1 MVLLRG
7 ALLLLVALIGLSTF
21 SRYLPAFS
29 WLIETILPAIL
40 IVSLVIFAPDIRQA
54 LERLGRAIAIS
65 TVDKSVRDVESTI
78 NAIVYSA
85 IRLSNRKHGALIVL
99 RRRDVLDEYVQT
111 GAILNAVVTPEL
123 LLQIFYPNTPL
134 HDGAVIIS
142 DSKLVAASCV
152 LPLSASGVLT
162 ESPER
167 QMGLRHRAALGVS
180 EVTDAIAVV
189 ISEETGS
196 ITIANS
202 GKMIRRI
209 NSKQLRSNLEAYFLP
224 QQPNKFEQIFSNLF
238 STREDSEQKN
248 E

>member
-21 SRYLPAFS
+21 SSDLPAFS

-40 IVSLVIFAPDIRQA
+40 IISLVIFAPEIRQA

-85 IRLSNRKHGALIVL
+85 IRLSNRKHGALIIL
-99 RRRDVLDEYVQT
+99 KRRDVLDEYIKT
-111 GAILNAVVTPEL
+111 GAILDAVVTPEL

-142 DSKLVAASCV
+142 NSRLLAASCV
-152 LPLSASGVLT
+152 MPLSASGVLT

-167 QMGLRHRAALGVS
+167 QMGLRHRAALGIS

-209 NSKQLRSNLEAYFLP
+209 NSKQLRSNLEAYFMP
-224 QQPNKFEQIFSNLF
+224 QQTSRFEKFFSRLMPA
-238 STREDSEQKN
+238 REEKDLKN